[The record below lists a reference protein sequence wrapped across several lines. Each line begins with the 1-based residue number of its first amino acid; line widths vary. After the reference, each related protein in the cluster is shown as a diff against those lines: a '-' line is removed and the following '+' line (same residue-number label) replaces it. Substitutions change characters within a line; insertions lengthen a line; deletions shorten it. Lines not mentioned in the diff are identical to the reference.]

1 MNCEMALTTSARMGS
16 PWSAAKLPTVSYER
30 RTAKFLSWRASFRNI
45 PEFMSARRSKRYNS
59 SDEEGAR
66 KTGRSRDKGSRQGQR
81 ARGQDPGRGINQVLV
96 LSCG

>member
-59 SDEEGAR
+59 SDEQGAR
-66 KTGRSRDKGSRQGQR
+66 KK
-81 ARGQDPGRGINQVLV
+81 VLDNRHRTAVNKAGMGKKAVVV
-96 LSCG
+96 LLLGLAFV